1 MCLWSCEKYS
11 YYSSYYQVSELSAHP
26 FQTASSLV
34 LSLSLTIFQYGLQAD
49 QAVLAVEL
57 EVDVAALDLEYCG
70 SHPVCGADDCP
81 D

>member
-1 MCLWSCEKYS
+1 MNAKSHRTFVVLFAK
-11 YYSSYYQVSELSAHP
+11 VIGL
-26 FQTASSLV
+26 LV
-34 LSLSLTIFQYGLQAD
+34 MRLSLPILQYRLQAD

>member
-1 MCLWSCEKYS
+1 MTFVVLFAK
-11 YYSSYYQVSELSAHP
+11 VIGL
-26 FQTASSLV
+26 LV
-34 LSLSLTIFQYGLQAD
+34 LRLSLPILQYRLQAD
-49 QAVLAVEL
+49 KAVLAVEL

>member
-1 MCLWSCEKYS
+1 MTFVVLFAK
-11 YYSSYYQVSELSAHP
+11 VIGL
-26 FQTASSLV
+26 LV
-34 LSLSLTIFQYGLQAD
+34 LRLSLTIFQYRLQAD
-49 QAVLAVEL
+49 QTVLAVEL

>member
-1 MCLWSCEKYS
+1 MR
-11 YYSSYYQVSELSAHP
+11 
-26 FQTASSLV
+26 
-34 LSLSLTIFQYGLQAD
+34 LSLPILQYGLQAD

-57 EVDVAALDLEYCG
+57 EVDVAVLDLEYCG

>member
-1 MCLWSCEKYS
+1 MGLNAKSHMTFVVLFAK
-11 YYSSYYQVSELSAHP
+11 VIGL
-26 FQTASSLV
+26 LV
-34 LSLSLTIFQYGLQAD
+34 LRLSLPILQYRLQAD

-57 EVDVAALDLEYCG
+57 EVDVTVLDLEYCG

>member
-1 MCLWSCEKYS
+1 MTFVVLFAK
-11 YYSSYYQVSELSAHP
+11 VIGL
-26 FQTASSLV
+26 LV
-34 LSLSLTIFQYGLQAD
+34 LRLSLTIFQYRLQAD
-49 QAVLAVEL
+49 LAVLAVEL

>member
-1 MCLWSCEKYS
+1 MGCGT
-11 YYSSYYQVSELSAHP
+11 HP
-26 FQTASSLV
+26 FSAASSLV
-34 LSLSLTIFQYGLQAD
+34 MRLSLPILQYRLQAD

-70 SHPVCGADDCP
+70 PHPVCGADDCP

>member
-1 MCLWSCEKYS
+1 MGWGI
-11 YYSSYYQVSELSAHP
+11 HP
-26 FQTASSLV
+26 FPKASFLV
-34 LSLSLTIFQYGLQAD
+34 LRLSLPILQYRLQAD

>member
-1 MCLWSCEKYS
+1 MR
-11 YYSSYYQVSELSAHP
+11 
-26 FQTASSLV
+26 
-34 LSLSLTIFQYGLQAD
+34 LSLPILQYRLQAD

-70 SHPVCGADDCP
+70 THPVCGADDCP

>member
-1 MCLWSCEKYS
+1 MNKPTI
-11 YYSSYYQVSELSAHP
+11 HP
-26 FQTASSLV
+26 FCAVSLLV
-34 LSLSLTIFQYGLQAD
+34 LRFSLTIFQYGLQAD

-57 EVDVAALDLEYCG
+57 EVDVAVLDLEYCG

>member
-1 MCLWSCEKYS
+1 MTFVVLFAK
-11 YYSSYYQVSELSAHP
+11 VIGL
-26 FQTASSLV
+26 LV
-34 LSLSLTIFQYGLQAD
+34 LMRSLPILQYRLQAD